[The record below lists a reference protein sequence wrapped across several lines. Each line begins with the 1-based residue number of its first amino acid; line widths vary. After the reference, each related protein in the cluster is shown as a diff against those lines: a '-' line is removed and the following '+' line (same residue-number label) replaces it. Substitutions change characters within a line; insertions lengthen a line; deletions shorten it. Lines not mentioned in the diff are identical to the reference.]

1 MDSREAWAAA
11 RSELEHHRA
20 AGGAALA
27 DPAVF
32 HGRSCGAAEALAWA
46 ADHLALAVG
55 PEDAPGPT
63 AWSLLALG
71 RRDPKAF
78 VALYA
83 RLVPPPRPSSA
94 AAGAPLALD
103 YRAPDDARCPHCA
116 GRIVPLVVKVIDRG
130 AWDAV

>member
-11 RSELEHHRA
+11 RSELEHQRA

-27 DPAVF
+27 DPAAFV
-32 HGRSCGAAEALAWA
+32 GRTCTAAEALTWA

-55 PEDAPGPT
+55 PEDAPGPA

-71 RRDPKAF
+71 RREPRAF
-78 VALYA
+78 LTLYA
-83 RLVPPPRPSSA
+83 RLVPPPRASSA
-94 AAGAPLALD
+94 AAAGPLALD

-116 GRIVPLVVKVIDRG
+116 GRIVPLVVKVIDRS
-130 AWDAV
+130 AWDAA